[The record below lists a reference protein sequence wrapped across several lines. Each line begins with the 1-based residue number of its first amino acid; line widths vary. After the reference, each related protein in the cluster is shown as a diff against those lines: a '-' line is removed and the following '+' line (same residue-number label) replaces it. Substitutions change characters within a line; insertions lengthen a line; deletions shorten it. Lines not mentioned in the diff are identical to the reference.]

1 MHQPTVAL
9 IEDDPD
15 FNELLGLYIKNDP
28 DFNLIATGRNGQEA
42 ITIANTLCP
51 EVFLMDLNMPV
62 MDGIEATQR
71 ILATH
76 PDTKNHCHYHLR

>member
-28 DFNLIATGRNGQEA
+28 DLNLIATGRNGQEA
-42 ITIANTLCP
+42 ITIANTLRP
-51 EVFLMDLNMPV
+51 EVLSWTSTCPSWT
-62 MDGIEATQR
+62 A
-71 ILATH
+71 
-76 PDTKNHCHYHLR
+76 